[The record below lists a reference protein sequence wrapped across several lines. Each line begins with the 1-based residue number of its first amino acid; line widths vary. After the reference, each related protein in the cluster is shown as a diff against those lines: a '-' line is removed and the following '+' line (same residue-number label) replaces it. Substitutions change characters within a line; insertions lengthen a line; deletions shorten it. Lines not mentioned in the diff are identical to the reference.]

1 MTTINST
8 YGRFLD
14 VTRQTQSLNTQ
25 LYSLQEQLASGK
37 KPGGLAGVARDAGQ
51 LLKGKEVTQRT
62 ESYMRSLNAV
72 DRRTELYANSLNSL
86 SKTAADAR
94 ETLIRLEDQDKV
106 TEDMLLGELDGW
118 LTDIEAALSVKDGDR
133 YLFSGSITD
142 EAPTVSLVDIDET
155 TITID
160 PNDPPVTKGNQT
172 ASDYINKTGNIDDT
186 NVWNRDSIH
195 IDDSEQM
202 EYGVSAAEPAIQ
214 DFINSLIY
222 AKQDP
227 KNNLQEARTLLE
239 RAATGLGELE
249 AKNGFNQARAAAKR
263 EHHSGTLD
271 FLEKTAGK
279 IEDVDLAEVSTKL
292 SMTQTVLQAS
302 YQSTARLL
310 QTSLANY
317 LR

>member
-1 MTTINST
+1 MTSINST
-8 YGRFLD
+8 YGRYLD

-25 LYSLQEQLASGK
+25 LNSLQEQLATGK
-37 KPGGLAGVARDAGQ
+37 KPGGLAGVSRDAGQ
-51 LLKGKEVTQRT
+51 LLKGKEVTQRA

-94 ETLIRLEDQDKV
+94 ETLIRLEGQDKV
-106 TEDMLLGELDGW
+106 TQEMLEGELNGW
-118 LTDIEAALSVKDGDR
+118 LQDIKAALSVKDGDR
-133 YLFSGSITD
+133 YLFSGSATD
-142 EAPTVSLVDIDET
+142 EPPVKDLDKLATLNALPGQDT
-155 TITID
+155 
-160 PNDPPVTKGNQT
+160 PNDRP
-172 ASDYINKTGNIDDT
+172 DYINTDISGLEIWT
-186 NVWNRDSIH
+186 RDGIH
-195 IDDSEQM
+195 IDDDERM
-202 EYGVSAAEPAIQ
+202 DYGVSAAEPGIQ
-214 DFINSLIY
+214 DFINSLLY
-222 AKQDP
+222 AKDNP
-227 KNNLQEARTLLE
+227 KDNLQQARDRLE

-249 AKNGFNQARAAAKR
+249 AQNGFNQARAAAKR
-263 EHHSGTLD
+263 EHHNGTLD

-310 QTSLANY
+310 QTSLASF